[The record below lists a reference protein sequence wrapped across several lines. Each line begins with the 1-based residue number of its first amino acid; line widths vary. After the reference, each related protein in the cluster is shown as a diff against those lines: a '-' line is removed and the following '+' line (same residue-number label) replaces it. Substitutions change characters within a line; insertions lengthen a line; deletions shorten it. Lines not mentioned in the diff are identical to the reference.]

1 MRGYQLFL
9 ARAEASL
16 AVLTAFLGI
25 LTIFWRDWIE
35 GLTGWDGDHHSGS
48 AEIGLVCA
56 LLAVS
61 VTMSAVAYVSHRR
74 LRAVTSA

>member
-1 MRGYQLFL
+1 MRRYKIFL
-9 ARAEASL
+9 VQAEASL
-16 AVLTAFLGI
+16 AVLSGFLGI

-48 AEIGLVCA
+48 VEIGLACV

-61 VTMSAVAYVSHRR
+61 VTLSAVAYVTYHR
-74 LRAVTSA
+74 LRAVTSS